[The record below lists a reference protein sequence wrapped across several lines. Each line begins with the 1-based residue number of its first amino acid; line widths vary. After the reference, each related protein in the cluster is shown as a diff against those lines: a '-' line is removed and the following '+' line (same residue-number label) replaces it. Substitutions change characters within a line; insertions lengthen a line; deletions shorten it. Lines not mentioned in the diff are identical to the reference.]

1 MKKTLAL
8 ILALIMMLS
17 LAACGGDGSKE
28 PDNSGNTPSTP
39 TDTPSTPTDTPST
52 SDGEKT
58 EVQDVTLKIWT
69 ASEELE
75 LMKKMGQSFAA
86 AHPEYNLTFDIS
98 EMGID
103 EANANLK
110 TDADSAADIFQL
122 ASGGVPELTQKG
134 LLLPI
139 GYELDSLRELYPAG
153 AISAVTAEDG
163 LVYAVPFTP
172 NTFFMYYNKSMFT
185 EDEVK
190 SVETM
195 MAKDLGEGVYNFSFQ
210 VSGPW
215 YIESFFYAAGCTLFG
230 ADGKDASSMDWNNA
244 NGFAAGQYMID
255 LVNNPKYLENKDGI
269 AMNMLREGKLA
280 AHVDGTW
287 NAGPVQEALGENYA
301 AAPLPTINI
310 NGQDSQLR
318 NFADYKTYAV
328 KSSTA
333 YPLAAQQFAEWI
345 CNEENQLARYED
357 QGVPPCISSLADQ
370 LSGDV
375 ALSALLAQSEFAVAQ
390 PNIPQINEYWT
401 PATALG
407 EGIYNKEITEDN
419 LQEKL
424 DQLVDAV
431 TSALVS

>member
-1 MKKTLAL
+1 MKKALAL
-8 ILALIMMLS
+8 ILALVMMLS
-17 LAACGGDGSKE
+17 LAACGGSGN
-28 PDNSGNTPSTP
+28 DNSSN
-39 TDTPSTPTDTPST
+39 
-52 SDGEKT
+52 SDSSNNPGSDSSGSDSSGGST

-69 ASEELE
+69 ASEERD
-75 LMKKMGQSFAA
+75 LMKTMGESFAA
-86 AHPEYNLTFDIS
+86 AHPEYNITFDIS

-103 EANANLK
+103 EANSNLK

-122 ASGGVPELTQKG
+122 ASGGIPELTQKG

-139 GYELDSLRELYPAG
+139 GYDLDGLKALYPEG
-153 AISAVTAEDG
+153 AVSAVTGEDG

-172 NTFFMYYNKSMFT
+172 NTFFMYYNKNMFT

-195 MAKDLGEGVYNFSFQ
+195 LAKDLGDGIYNFSFQ
-210 VSGPW
+210 VTGSW
-215 YIESFFYAAGCTLFG
+215 YLESFFYAAGCTLFG

-280 AHVDGTW
+280 AHCDGTW
-287 NAGPVQEALGENYA
+287 NAASVMEALGDGYA
-301 AAPLPTINI
+301 AAALPTVNI
-310 NGQDSQLR
+310 NGKDCQLR

-328 KSSTA
+328 KSSTQ

-345 CNEENQLARYED
+345 CNAENQLNRYED
-357 QGVPPCISSLADQ
+357 QGVPPCIPELADQ
-370 LSGDV
+370 LTDDV
-375 ALSALLAQSEFAVAQ
+375 ALAALLAQSEYAVAQ
-390 PNIPQINEYWT
+390 PSIPQINEYWT

-407 EGIYNKEITEDN
+407 EGIYNKEITESN

-424 DQLVDAV
+424 DQFVNAV
-431 TSALVS
+431 TSTLVD

>member
-8 ILALIMMLS
+8 ILTFVMMLS
-17 LAACGGDGSKE
+17 LAACGGGNDSKT
-28 PDNSGNTPSTP
+28 PDNSGTPSN
-39 TDTPSTPTDTPST
+39 TDAPST
-52 SDGEKT
+52 SGDTK

-69 ASEELE
+69 ASEELD
-75 LMKKMGQSFAA
+75 LMKKMGESFAA

-139 GYELDSLRELYPAG
+139 GYDEAGLRALYPEG
-153 AISAVTAEDG
+153 AISAVCAEDG
-163 LVYAVPFTP
+163 LIYAVPFTP
-172 NTFFMYYNKSMFT
+172 NTFFMYYNKSMFSA
-185 EDEVK
+185 DEVK

-195 MAKDLGEGVYNFSFQ
+195 LAKDLGTAEDGTPIYNFSFQ

-215 YIESFFYAAGCTLFG
+215 YLESFFYAAGCTLFG

-244 NGFAAGQYMID
+244 NGFAAGKYMID

-280 AHVDGTW
+280 VHCDGTW

-310 NGQDSQLR
+310 NGKDCQMR
-318 NFADYKTYAV
+318 NFADYKTYAI

-357 QGVPPCISSLADQ
+357 QGVPPCISSLASQ
-370 LSGDV
+370 LSDDI
-375 ALSALLAQSEFAVAQ
+375 ALTALLAQSEYAMAQ

-431 TSALVS
+431 TSTLVS

>member
-75 LMKKMGQSFAA
+75 LMKKMGESFAA

-370 LSGDV
+370 LSEDI
-375 ALSALLAQSEFAVAQ
+375 ALSALLAQSEYAVAQ

-431 TSALVS
+431 TSTLVS

>member
-75 LMKKMGQSFAA
+75 PMKKMGESFAA

-98 EMGID
+98 DMGID

-195 MAKDLGEGVYNFSFQ
+195 LAKDLGEGVYNFSFQ

-215 YIESFFYAAGCTLFG
+215 YLESFFYAAGCTLFG

-375 ALSALLAQSEFAVAQ
+375 ALSALLAQSEYAVAQ

-431 TSALVS
+431 TSTLVS

>member
-75 LMKKMGQSFAA
+75 PMKKMGESFAA

-375 ALSALLAQSEFAVAQ
+375 ALSALLAQSEYAVAQ

-431 TSALVS
+431 TSTLVS

>member
-8 ILALIMMLS
+8 ILTFVMMLS
-17 LAACGGDGSKE
+17 LAACGGGNGSTT
-28 PDNSGNTPSTP
+28 PDNSSAPSN
-39 TDTPSTPTDTPST
+39 TDTPST
-52 SDGEKT
+52 SGDTK

-75 LMKKMGQSFAA
+75 LMKKMGESFAA

-139 GYELDSLRELYPAG
+139 GYDEAGLRALYPEG
-153 AISAVTAEDG
+153 AISAVCAEDG
-163 LVYAVPFTP
+163 LIYAVPFTP
-172 NTFFMYYNKSMFT
+172 NTFFMYYNKSMLS
-185 EDEVK
+185 EDDVK
-190 SVETM
+190 SVESIL
-195 MAKDLGEGVYNFSFQ
+195 AKDLGEGVYNFSFQ

-215 YIESFFYAAGCTLFG
+215 YLESFFYAAGCTLFG
-230 ADGKDASSMDWNNA
+230 PDGKDASSMDWNNA
-244 NGFAAGQYMID
+244 NGFAAGKYMID

-280 AHVDGTW
+280 VHCDGTW
-287 NAGPVQEALGENYA
+287 NAGPVQEALGDNYA

-310 NGQDSQLR
+310 NGKDCQMR

-357 QGVPPCISSLADQ
+357 QGVPPCIASLADQ

-375 ALSALLAQSEFAVAQ
+375 ALTALLAQSQYAMAQ

-431 TSALVS
+431 TSTLVS

>member
-1 MKKTLAL
+1 MKKALAL
-8 ILALIMMLS
+8 ILTFVMMLS
-17 LAACGGDGSKE
+17 LAACGGGNDNKAPDDSGS
-28 PDNSGNTPSTP
+28 STPSTDAANSGGDP
-39 TDTPSTPTDTPST
+39 
-52 SDGEKT
+52 K

-75 LMKKMGQSFAA
+75 LMKKMGESFAA

-375 ALSALLAQSEFAVAQ
+375 ALSALLAQSEYAVAQ

-431 TSALVS
+431 TSTLVS

>member
-75 LMKKMGQSFAA
+75 LMKKMGESFAA

-375 ALSALLAQSEFAVAQ
+375 ALSALLAQSEYAVAQ

-431 TSALVS
+431 TSTLVS

>member
-8 ILALIMMLS
+8 ILAFVMMLS
-17 LAACGGDGSKE
+17 LAACGGGNDSKA
-28 PDNSGNTPSTP
+28 PDNSGTPS
-39 TDTPSTPTDTPST
+39 STDTPST
-52 SDGEKT
+52 SGDAK

-69 ASEELE
+69 ASEELD
-75 LMKKMGQSFAA
+75 LMKKMGESFAA

-98 EMGID
+98 DMGID
-103 EANANLK
+103 EADANLK

-139 GYELDSLRELYPAG
+139 GYDEAGLRALYPEG

-163 LVYAVPFTP
+163 LIYAVPFTP
-172 NTFFMYYNKSMFT
+172 NTFFMYYNKSMLS

-190 SVETM
+190 SVESIL
-195 MAKDLGEGVYNFSFQ
+195 AKDLGEGVYNFSFQ
-210 VSGPW
+210 VSDPW
-215 YIESFFYAAGCTLFG
+215 YLESFFYAAGCTLFG
-230 ADGKDASSMDWNNA
+230 PDGKDASSMDWNNA
-244 NGFAAGQYMID
+244 NGFAAGKYMID

-280 AHVDGTW
+280 AHCDGTW

-301 AAPLPTINI
+301 AAALPTINI
-310 NGQDSQLR
+310 NGKDCQMR

-370 LSGDV
+370 ISGDV
-375 ALSALLAQSEFAVAQ
+375 ALTALLAQSEYAMAQ
-390 PNIPQINEYWT
+390 PSIPQINEYWT

-407 EGIYNKEITEDN
+407 EGIYSKEITESN

-431 TSALVS
+431 TSTLVS

>member
-1 MKKTLAL
+1 
-8 ILALIMMLS
+8 MMLS
-17 LAACGGDGSKE
+17 LAACGGGNDDKA
-28 PDNSGNTPSTP
+28 PDNSAPSTPSTP
-39 TDTPSTPTDTPST
+39 STDDSNAGGDSN
-52 SDGEKT
+52 

-75 LMKKMGQSFAA
+75 LMKKMGESFAA

-375 ALSALLAQSEFAVAQ
+375 ALSALLAQSEYAVAQ
-390 PNIPQINEYWT
+390 PNIPQINVYWT

-431 TSALVS
+431 TSTLVS

>member
-1 MKKTLAL
+1 MKKALAL
-8 ILALIMMLS
+8 ILTFVMMLS
-17 LAACGGDGSKE
+17 LAACGGGNDDKA
-28 PDNSGNTPSTP
+28 PDNSAPSTPSTP
-39 TDTPSTPTDTPST
+39 STDDSNAGGDSN
-52 SDGEKT
+52 

-75 LMKKMGQSFAA
+75 LMKKMGESFAA

-215 YIESFFYAAGCTLFG
+215 YIESFFYAVGCTLFG

-318 NFADYKTYAV
+318 NFADYKTYAI

-375 ALSALLAQSEFAVAQ
+375 ALSALLAQSEYAVAQ

-431 TSALVS
+431 TSTLVS

>member
-8 ILALIMMLS
+8 ILTFVMMLS
-17 LAACGGDGSKE
+17 LAACGGGND
-28 PDNSGNTPSTP
+28 SG
-39 TDTPSTPTDTPST
+39 DT
-52 SDGEKT
+52 K

-69 ASEELE
+69 ASEELD
-75 LMKKMGQSFAA
+75 LMKKMGESFAA

-139 GYELDSLRELYPAG
+139 GYDEAGLRALYPEG
-153 AISAVTAEDG
+153 AISAVCAEDG
-163 LVYAVPFTP
+163 LIYAVPFTP
-172 NTFFMYYNKSMFT
+172 NTFFMYYNKSMFSA
-185 EDEVK
+185 DEVK

-195 MAKDLGEGVYNFSFQ
+195 LAKDLGTAEDGTPIYNFSFQ

-215 YIESFFYAAGCTLFG
+215 YLESFFYAAGCTLFG

-244 NGFAAGQYMID
+244 NGFAAGKYMID

-280 AHVDGTW
+280 VHCDGTW

-310 NGQDSQLR
+310 NGKDCQMR

-357 QGVPPCISSLADQ
+357 QGVPPCIASLADQ
-370 LSGDV
+370 LSDDV
-375 ALSALLAQSEFAVAQ
+375 ALTALLAQSQYAMAQ

-407 EGIYNKEITEDN
+407 EGIYNKEITESN

-431 TSALVS
+431 TSTLVS

>member
-1 MKKTLAL
+1 MKKALAL
-8 ILALIMMLS
+8 ILTFVMMLS
-17 LAACGGDGSKE
+17 LAACGGGNDNKAPDDSGS
-28 PDNSGNTPSTP
+28 GTPST
-39 TDTPSTPTDTPST
+39 DAANSG
-52 SDGEKT
+52 GEPT

-75 LMKKMGQSFAA
+75 LMKKMGESFAA

-375 ALSALLAQSEFAVAQ
+375 ALSALLAQSEYAVAQ

-431 TSALVS
+431 TSTLVS

>member
-1 MKKTLAL
+1 MKKALAL
-8 ILALIMMLS
+8 ILTFVMMLS
-17 LAACGGDGSKE
+17 LAACGGGNDGKE
-28 PDNSGNTPSTP
+28 PDNSGSSTP
-39 TDTPSTPTDTPST
+39 NTDAANAGGDS
-52 SDGEKT
+52 K

-69 ASEELE
+69 ASEELD
-75 LMKKMGQSFAA
+75 LMKKMGESFAA

-122 ASGGVPELTQKG
+122 ASGGIPEMTQKG

-139 GYELDSLRELYPAG
+139 GYDEAGLRSLYPEG
-153 AISAVTAEDG
+153 AISAVCGDDG
-163 LVYAVPFTP
+163 LIYAVPFTP

-195 MAKDLGEGVYNFSFQ
+195 LAKDLGEGVYNFSFQ
-210 VSGPW
+210 VAGSW
-215 YIESFFYAAGCTLFG
+215 YLESFFYAAGCTMFG
-230 ADGKDASSMDWNNA
+230 ENGKDPSSMDWNNA
-244 NGFAAGQYMID
+244 NGLAAGKYMID

-280 AHVDGTW
+280 AHCDGTW

-310 NGQDSQLR
+310 DGKDCQLR

-370 LSGDV
+370 LSDDV
-375 ALSALLAQSEFAVAQ
+375 ALAALLAQSEFAVAQ

-431 TSALVS
+431 TSTLVS

>member
-39 TDTPSTPTDTPST
+39 TDTPSTP
-52 SDGEKT
+52 DGEKT

-75 LMKKMGQSFAA
+75 LMKKMGESFAA

-375 ALSALLAQSEFAVAQ
+375 ALSALLAQSEYAVAQ

-431 TSALVS
+431 TSTLVS

>member
-39 TDTPSTPTDTPST
+39 TDTPST

-75 LMKKMGQSFAA
+75 LMKKMGESFAA

-98 EMGID
+98 DMGID

-139 GYELDSLRELYPAG
+139 GYELDSLRELYPAN

-195 MAKDLGEGVYNFSFQ
+195 LAKDLGEGVYNFSFQ

-215 YIESFFYAAGCTLFG
+215 YLESFFYAAGCTLFG
-230 ADGKDASSMDWNNA
+230 PDGKDASSMDWNNA
-244 NGFAAGQYMID
+244 NGLAAGKYMID
-255 LVNNPKYLENKDGI
+255 LVNNPKYVEDKDGI
-269 AMNMLREGKLA
+269 AMSLLREGKLA
-280 AHVDGTW
+280 AYVDGTW
-287 NAGPVQEALGENYA
+287 NASGVQEALGENYA

-375 ALSALLAQSEFAVAQ
+375 ALSALLAQSEYAVAQ

-431 TSALVS
+431 TSTLVS

>member
-1 MKKTLAL
+1 MKKALAL
-8 ILALIMMLS
+8 ILTFVMMLS
-17 LAACGGDGSKE
+17 LAACGGGNDNKA
-28 PDNSGNTPSTP
+28 PDNSGSGTPSTDDSNSGGDP
-39 TDTPSTPTDTPST
+39 
-52 SDGEKT
+52 K

-75 LMKKMGQSFAA
+75 LMKKMGESFAA
-86 AHPEYNLTFDIS
+86 AHPEYNITFDIS

-122 ASGGVPELTQKG
+122 ASGGIPELTQKG

-139 GYELDSLRELYPAG
+139 GYDEAGLRSLYPEG
-153 AISAVTAEDG
+153 AISAVCAEDG
-163 LVYAVPFTP
+163 LIYAVPFTP

-195 MAKDLGEGVYNFSFQ
+195 LAKDLGEGVYNFSFQ

-215 YIESFFYAAGCTLFG
+215 YLESFFYAAGCTLFG
-230 ADGKDASSMDWNNA
+230 PDGKDASSMDWNNA
-244 NGFAAGQYMID
+244 NGLAAGKYMID
-255 LVNNPKYLENKDGI
+255 LVNNPKYVEDKDGI
-269 AMNMLREGKLA
+269 AMSLLREGKLA
-280 AHVDGTW
+280 AYVDGTW

-375 ALSALLAQSEFAVAQ
+375 ALSALLAQSEYAVAQ

-431 TSALVS
+431 TSTLVS

>member
-1 MKKTLAL
+1 MKKALAL
-8 ILALIMMLS
+8 ILTFVMMLS

-75 LMKKMGQSFAA
+75 LMKKMGESFAA

-195 MAKDLGEGVYNFSFQ
+195 LAKDLGEGVYNFSFQ

-375 ALSALLAQSEFAVAQ
+375 ALSALLAQSEYAVAQ

-431 TSALVS
+431 TSTLVS

>member
-1 MKKTLAL
+1 MKKALAL
-8 ILALIMMLS
+8 ILTFVMMLS
-17 LAACGGDGSKE
+17 LAACGGGNDNKAPDDSGS
-28 PDNSGNTPSTP
+28 GTPSTDDSNSGGDP
-39 TDTPSTPTDTPST
+39 
-52 SDGEKT
+52 K

-75 LMKKMGQSFAA
+75 LMKKMGESFAA

-375 ALSALLAQSEFAVAQ
+375 ALSALLAQSEYAVAQ

-431 TSALVS
+431 TSTLVS

>member
-28 PDNSGNTPSTP
+28 LDNSGNTPSTP

-431 TSALVS
+431 TSTLVS

>member
-75 LMKKMGQSFAA
+75 LMKKMGESFAA

-122 ASGGVPELTQKG
+122 ASGGIPELTQKG

-139 GYELDSLRELYPAG
+139 GYDEAGLRSLYPEG
-153 AISAVTAEDG
+153 AISAVCGDDG
-163 LVYAVPFTP
+163 LIYAVPFTP

-195 MAKDLGEGVYNFSFQ
+195 LAKDLGEGVYNFSFQ

-215 YIESFFYAAGCTLFG
+215 YLESFFYAAGCTLFG
-230 ADGKDASSMDWNNA
+230 PDGKDASSMDWNNA
-244 NGFAAGQYMID
+244 NGLAAGKYMID
-255 LVNNPKYLENKDGI
+255 LVNNPKYVEDKDGI
-269 AMNMLREGKLA
+269 AMSLLREGKLA
-280 AHVDGTW
+280 AYVDGTW

-431 TSALVS
+431 TSTLVS

>member
-17 LAACGGDGSKE
+17 LAACGGGNDSKT
-28 PDNSGNTPSTP
+28 PDNSGTPSN
-39 TDTPSTPTDTPST
+39 TDTPST
-52 SDGEKT
+52 SGDTK

-69 ASEELE
+69 ASEELD
-75 LMKKMGQSFAA
+75 LMKKMGESFAA

-139 GYELDSLRELYPAG
+139 GYDEAGLRALYPEG

-163 LVYAVPFTP
+163 LIYAVPFTP

-185 EDEVK
+185 EDDVK
-190 SVETM
+190 SVEAM

-215 YIESFFYAAGCTLFG
+215 YLESFFYAAGCTLFG
-230 ADGKDASSMDWNNA
+230 ADGKDPSSMDWNNA
-244 NGFAAGQYMID
+244 NGLAAGKYMID

-280 AHVDGTW
+280 AHCDGTW

-310 NGQDSQLR
+310 NGKDCQMR
-318 NFADYKTYAV
+318 NFADYKTYAI

-345 CNEENQLARYED
+345 CNAENQLNRYND

-370 LSGDV
+370 ISGDV
-375 ALSALLAQSEFAVAQ
+375 ALTALLAQSEYAMAQ
-390 PNIPQINEYWT
+390 PSIPQINEYWT

-407 EGIYNKEITEDN
+407 EGIYSKEITETN

-431 TSALVS
+431 TSTLVS

>member
-375 ALSALLAQSEFAVAQ
+375 ALSALLAQSEYAVAQ

-431 TSALVS
+431 TSTLVS

>member
-8 ILALIMMLS
+8 ILALIIMLRLS
-17 LAACGGDGSKE
+17 ACGGDGSKE
-28 PDNSGNTPSTP
+28 PDNSADTPSTP

-75 LMKKMGQSFAA
+75 PMKKMGESFAA

-230 ADGKDASSMDWNNA
+230 PDGKDASSMDWNNA
-244 NGFAAGQYMID
+244 NGLAAGKYMID
-255 LVNNPKYLENKDGI
+255 LVNNPKYVEDKDGI
-269 AMNMLREGKLA
+269 AMSLLREGKLA
-280 AHVDGTW
+280 AYVDGTW
-287 NAGPVQEALGENYA
+287 NASGVQEALGENYA

-370 LSGDV
+370 LSDDI
-375 ALSALLAQSEFAVAQ
+375 ALAALLAQSEYAVAQ

-431 TSALVS
+431 TSTLVS

>member
-75 LMKKMGQSFAA
+75 LMKKMGESFAA

-195 MAKDLGEGVYNFSFQ
+195 LAKDLGEGVYNFSFQ

-215 YIESFFYAAGCTLFG
+215 YLESFFYAAGCTLFG

-431 TSALVS
+431 TSTLVS

>member
-1 MKKTLAL
+1 MKKALAL
-8 ILALIMMLS
+8 ILTFVMMLS
-17 LAACGGDGSKE
+17 LAACGGGNDNKAPDDSGS
-28 PDNSGNTPSTP
+28 GTPSTDDSNSGGDP
-39 TDTPSTPTDTPST
+39 
-52 SDGEKT
+52 K

-75 LMKKMGQSFAA
+75 LMKKMGESFAA

-318 NFADYKTYAV
+318 NFADYKTYAI

-375 ALSALLAQSEFAVAQ
+375 ALSALLAQSEYAVAQ

-431 TSALVS
+431 TSTLVS

>member
-1 MKKTLAL
+1 MKKALTL
-8 ILALIMMLS
+8 ILAFALMLS
-17 LAACGGDGSKE
+17 LAACGGGDS
-28 PDNSGNTPSTP
+28 PSNSDSSNNPGTSA
-39 TDTPSTPTDTPST
+39 PST
-52 SDGEKT
+52 SGDSSG

-69 ASEELE
+69 ASEELD
-75 LMKKMGQSFAA
+75 LMKKMGESFAA

-103 EANANLK
+103 EANSNLK

-122 ASGGVPELTQKG
+122 ASGGIPELTQKG

-139 GYELDSLRELYPAG
+139 GYDEAGLRSLYPEG
-153 AISAVTAEDG
+153 AISAVCGEDG
-163 LVYAVPFTP
+163 LIYAVPFTP

-195 MAKDLGEGVYNFSFQ
+195 LAKDLGPDVYNFSFQ

-215 YIESFFYAAGCTLFG
+215 YLESFFYAAGCTLFG

-244 NGFAAGQYMID
+244 NGFAAGKYMID

-280 AHVDGTW
+280 VHFDGTW
-287 NAGPVQEALGENYA
+287 NAGPVQEALGDNYA

-310 NGQDSQLR
+310 NGKDCQMR

-370 LSGDV
+370 LTDDV
-375 ALSALLAQSEFAVAQ
+375 ALTALLAQSEYAMAQ

-431 TSALVS
+431 TSTLVG

>member
-75 LMKKMGQSFAA
+75 PMKKMGESFAA

-230 ADGKDASSMDWNNA
+230 PDGKDASSMDWNNA
-244 NGFAAGQYMID
+244 NGLAAGKYMID
-255 LVNNPKYLENKDGI
+255 LVNNPKYVEDKDGI
-269 AMNMLREGKLA
+269 AMSLLREGKLA
-280 AHVDGTW
+280 AYVDGTW
-287 NAGPVQEALGENYA
+287 NASGVQEALGENYA

-375 ALSALLAQSEFAVAQ
+375 ALSALLAQSEYAVAQ

-431 TSALVS
+431 TSTLVS

>member
-8 ILALIMMLS
+8 ILTFVMLLS
-17 LAACGGDGSKE
+17 LAACGGGNDSKA
-28 PDNSGNTPSTP
+28 PDNSGTPSN
-39 TDTPSTPTDTPST
+39 TDTPST
-52 SDGEKT
+52 SGDSK

-69 ASEELE
+69 ASEELD
-75 LMKKMGQSFAA
+75 LMKKMGESFAA

-139 GYELDSLRELYPAG
+139 GYDLEGLRALYPEG

-163 LVYAVPFTP
+163 LIYAVPFTP

-195 MAKDLGEGVYNFSFQ
+195 MAKDLGNAADGTPIYNFSFQ

-215 YIESFFYAAGCTLFG
+215 YLESFFYAAGCTLFG
-230 ADGKDASSMDWNNA
+230 PDGKDASSMDWNNA
-244 NGFAAGQYMID
+244 NGVAAAKYMMD

-280 AHVDGTW
+280 VHCDGTW

-310 NGQDSQLR
+310 NGKDCQMR

-345 CNEENQLARYED
+345 CNEENQLNRYND
-357 QGVPPCISSLADQ
+357 QGVPPCIASLADQ
-370 LSGDV
+370 LSDDV
-375 ALSALLAQSEFAVAQ
+375 ALTALLAQSQYAMAQ

-407 EGIYNKEITEDN
+407 EGIYNKEITEAN

-431 TSALVS
+431 TSTLVS

>member
-8 ILALIMMLS
+8 ILAFVMMLS
-17 LAACGGDGSKE
+17 LAACGGGNDSKT
-28 PDNSGNTPSTP
+28 PDNSGTSA
-39 TDTPSTPTDTPST
+39 PST
-52 SDGEKT
+52 SGGDTK

-75 LMKKMGQSFAA
+75 LMKKMGESFAA

-139 GYELDSLRELYPAG
+139 GYDEAGLRALYPEG

-163 LVYAVPFTP
+163 LIYAVPFTP

-185 EDEVK
+185 EDDVK
-190 SVETM
+190 SVEAM
-195 MAKDLGEGVYNFSFQ
+195 MAKDLGNAADGSPIYNFSFS

-215 YIESFFYAAGCTLFG
+215 YLESFFYAAGCTLFG
-230 ADGKDASSMDWNNA
+230 PDGKDASSMDWNNA
-244 NGFAAGQYMID
+244 NGFAAGKYMID

-280 AHVDGTW
+280 AHCDGTW

-301 AAPLPTINI
+301 AAALPTVNI
-310 NGQDSQLR
+310 NGKDCQLR

-328 KSSTA
+328 KSSTK

-345 CNEENQLARYED
+345 CNEENQLARYKD
-357 QGVPPCISSLADQ
+357 QGVPPCIASLADQ
-370 LSGDV
+370 LTDDV
-375 ALSALLAQSEFAVAQ
+375 ALAALLAQSQYAVAQ
-390 PNIPQINEYWT
+390 PSIPQINEYWT

-407 EGIYNKEITEDN
+407 EGIYNKEITESN

-424 DQLVDAV
+424 DQFADAV
-431 TSALVS
+431 TSTLVS

>member
-1 MKKTLAL
+1 M
-8 ILALIMMLS
+8 
-17 LAACGGDGSKE
+17 
-28 PDNSGNTPSTP
+28 
-39 TDTPSTPTDTPST
+39 
-52 SDGEKT
+52 
-58 EVQDVTLKIWT
+58 TLKIWT
-69 ASEELE
+69 ASEELA
-75 LMKKMGQSFAA
+75 LMKTMGESFAA

-139 GYELDSLRELYPAG
+139 GYDEAGLRALYPEG

-163 LVYAVPFTP
+163 LIYAVPFTP

-185 EDEVK
+185 EEDVK
-190 SVETM
+190 SVEAM
-195 MAKDLGEGVYNFSFQ
+195 MAKDLGNAADGSPIYNFSFS

-215 YIESFFYAAGCTLFG
+215 YLESFFYAAGCTLFG
-230 ADGKDASSMDWNNA
+230 PDGKDASSVDWNNA
-244 NGFAAGQYMID
+244 NGLAAGKYMIG

-280 AHVDGTW
+280 AHCDGTW

-301 AAPLPTINI
+301 AAALPTVNI
-310 NGQDSQLR
+310 NGKDCQLR

-328 KSSTA
+328 KSSTK

-345 CNEENQLARYED
+345 CNEENQLARYKD
-357 QGVPPCISSLADQ
+357 QGVPPCIASLADQ
-370 LSGDV
+370 LTDDV
-375 ALSALLAQSEFAVAQ
+375 ALAALLAQSQYAVAQ
-390 PNIPQINEYWT
+390 PSIPQINEYWT

-407 EGIYNKEITEDN
+407 EGIYNKEITESN

-424 DQLVDAV
+424 DQFADAV
-431 TSALVS
+431 TSTLVS

>member
-8 ILALIMMLS
+8 ILTFVMMLS
-17 LAACGGDGSKE
+17 LAACGGGNDSKT
-28 PDNSGNTPSTP
+28 PDNSGTPSN
-39 TDTPSTPTDTPST
+39 TDTPST
-52 SDGEKT
+52 SGDTK

-69 ASEELE
+69 ASEELD
-75 LMKKMGQSFAA
+75 LMKKMGESFAA

-139 GYELDSLRELYPAG
+139 GYDEAGLRALYPEG
-153 AISAVTAEDG
+153 AISAVCAEDG
-163 LVYAVPFTP
+163 LIYAVPFTP
-172 NTFFMYYNKSMFT
+172 NTFFMYYNKSMFSA
-185 EDEVK
+185 DEVK

-195 MAKDLGEGVYNFSFQ
+195 LAKDLGTAEDGTPIYNFSFQ

-215 YIESFFYAAGCTLFG
+215 YLESFFYAAGCTLFG

-244 NGFAAGQYMID
+244 NGFAAGKYMID

-280 AHVDGTW
+280 VHCDGTW

-310 NGQDSQLR
+310 NGKDCQMR

-357 QGVPPCISSLADQ
+357 QGVPPCIASLADQ
-370 LSGDV
+370 LSDDV
-375 ALSALLAQSEFAVAQ
+375 ALTALLAQSQYAMAQ

-407 EGIYNKEITEDN
+407 EGIYNKEITESN

-431 TSALVS
+431 TSTLVS

>member
-39 TDTPSTPTDTPST
+39 TDTPST

-75 LMKKMGQSFAA
+75 LMKKMGESFAA

-318 NFADYKTYAV
+318 NFADYKTYAI

-375 ALSALLAQSEFAVAQ
+375 ALSALLAQSEYAVAQ

-431 TSALVS
+431 TSTLVS

>member
-39 TDTPSTPTDTPST
+39 TDPPST

-431 TSALVS
+431 TSTLVS

>member
-1 MKKTLAL
+1 MKKALAL
-8 ILALIMMLS
+8 ILTFVMMLS
-17 LAACGGDGSKE
+17 LAACGGGNDNKAPDDSGS
-28 PDNSGNTPSTP
+28 STPST
-39 TDTPSTPTDTPST
+39 DAANSG
-52 SDGEKT
+52 GEPT

-431 TSALVS
+431 TSTLVS

>member
-8 ILALIMMLS
+8 ILAFVMMLS
-17 LAACGGDGSKE
+17 LAACGGGNDSKT
-28 PDNSGNTPSTP
+28 PDNSGTPSN
-39 TDTPSTPTDTPST
+39 TDAPST
-52 SDGEKT
+52 SGDTK

-69 ASEELE
+69 ASEELD
-75 LMKKMGQSFAA
+75 LMKKMGESFAA

-139 GYELDSLRELYPAG
+139 GYDEAGLRALYPEG

-163 LVYAVPFTP
+163 FIYAVPFTP

-185 EDEVK
+185 EEDVK

-195 MAKDLGEGVYNFSFQ
+195 LAKDLGEGVYNFSFQ

-215 YIESFFYAAGCTLFG
+215 YLESFFYAAGCTLFG
-230 ADGKDASSMDWNNA
+230 PDGKDASSMDWNNA
-244 NGFAAGQYMID
+244 NGLAAGKYMID

-280 AHVDGTW
+280 AHCDGTW

-301 AAPLPTINI
+301 AAALPTINI
-310 NGQDSQLR
+310 NGKDCQMR

-345 CNEENQLARYED
+345 CNEENQLNRYND
-357 QGVPPCISSLADQ
+357 QGVPPCIPSLAEQISD
-370 LSGDV
+370 DV
-375 ALSALLAQSEFAVAQ
+375 ALTALLAQSEYAMAQ

-407 EGIYNKEITEDN
+407 EGIYSKEITEDN

-431 TSALVS
+431 TSTLVS

>member
-75 LMKKMGQSFAA
+75 LMKKMGESFAA

-110 TDADSAADIFQL
+110 TDANSAADIFQL

-431 TSALVS
+431 TSTLVS